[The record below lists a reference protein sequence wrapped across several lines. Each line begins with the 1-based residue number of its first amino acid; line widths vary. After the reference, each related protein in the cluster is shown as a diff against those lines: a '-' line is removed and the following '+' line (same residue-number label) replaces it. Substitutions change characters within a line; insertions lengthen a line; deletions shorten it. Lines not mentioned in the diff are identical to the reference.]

1 MRTTY
6 TAVKPLEPG
15 KPVDVVERDESGA
28 LVGAWHGYWN
38 FKRGTVA
45 LYPNPKNRYVSWPNG
60 ELPKKRIVSD
70 REVTF
75 KNAECRMQKGT
86 SSVAKGD
93 RLAATRSQNGSDVI
107 NVIHDRSAASLPAGE
122 GNCGV
127 QQQMKFY

>member
-28 LVGAWHGYWN
+28 LVGAWHGYWS
-38 FKRGTVA
+38 FRRGTVA
-45 LYPNPKNRYVSWPNG
+45 LYPNPKNRYVAWPNG

-70 REVTF
+70 REVTV
-75 KNAECRMQKGT
+75 KNAECRMQNAELT
-86 SSVAKGD
+86 
-93 RLAATRSQNGSDVI
+93 TP
-107 NVIHDRSAASLPAGE
+107 HPSAELTPSPPDKGE
-122 GNCGV
+122 GCGGV

>member
-28 LVGAWHGYWN
+28 LVGAWHGYWS

-45 LYPNPKNRYVSWPNG
+45 LYPNGKNRYVTWPNG

-70 REVTF
+70 REVTG
-75 KNAECRMQKGT
+75 KNAECRMQ
-86 SSVAKGD
+86 
-93 RLAATRSQNGSDVI
+93 N
-107 NVIHDRSAASLPAGE
+107 
-122 GNCGV
+122 
-127 QQQMKFY
+127 

>member
-28 LVGAWHGYWN
+28 LVGAWHGYWS

-45 LYPNPKNRYVSWPNG
+45 LYPNPKNRYVAWPNG

-70 REVTF
+70 REVTV
-75 KNAECRMQKGT
+75 KNAECRMQNAECRGQSGELKMQNAECRVQSDT
-86 SSVAKGD
+86 SSVA
-93 RLAATRSQNGSDVI
+93 Q
-107 NVIHDRSAASLPAGE
+107 SAPSSPAGE